1 MSDTYCESRFSFLSH
16 SALWFE
22 RDQHVLINVFES
34 TLKVSKKTTPV
45 PKVRWLRSLQAL
57 LYLPFCL
64 FHLWTLDPPARGK
77 KHSCYESRISCIFCF
92 SVMQFIISVNDRV
105 SLPCPPA
112 DLVQEDLW
120 GRRSPEI
127 QAPPGNIQHRCQ
139 RDLDGAHTKFLLSKG
154 CSHRVFQSLQLTA
167 VPFVLGC
174 PHQVPP
180 VDQVVPLGQRY
191 PAGKRDCVSFWMSF
205 NMKLK
210 AFRVQAFVWNGADYL
225 CTKKADPW
233 WSCRSRRSGQASVPL
248 NRKGLVIKH
257 L

>member
-1 MSDTYCESRFSFLSH
+1 
-16 SALWFE
+16 
-22 RDQHVLINVFES
+22 
-34 TLKVSKKTTPV
+34 
-45 PKVRWLRSLQAL
+45 
-57 LYLPFCL
+57 
-64 FHLWTLDPPARGK
+64 
-77 KHSCYESRISCIFCF
+77 
-92 SVMQFIISVNDRV
+92 MQFIISVNDRV

-127 QAPPGNIQHRCQ
+127 QAPPGNIQQRCQ
-139 RDLDGAHTKFLLSKG
+139 RDLDAAHTKFLLSKG

-210 AFRVQAFVWNGADYL
+210 AFAYKLLFEMGQITFA
-225 CTKKADPW
+225 P
-233 WSCRSRRSGQASVPL
+233 RRPIPGGPAGPGGPGKPL
-248 NRKGLVIKH
+248 SP
-257 L
+257 

>member
-1 MSDTYCESRFSFLSH
+1 MSDTYCESRLSFLSH

-34 TLKVSKKTTPV
+34 TLNVSKKMTPV

-77 KHSCYESRISCIFCF
+77 KHSCYESRISCAFCF

-139 RDLDGAHTKFLLSKG
+139 RDLDAAHTKFLLSKG

-180 VDQVVPLGQRY
+180 VDQVVPFGQRY

-210 AFRVQAFVWNGADYL
+210 AFAYKLLFEMGQITFAPRRPIPGGPAGPGGPGKPL
-225 CTKKADPW
+225 SPW
-233 WSCRSRRSGQASVPL
+233 TG
-248 NRKGLVIKH
+248 KG
-257 L
+257 